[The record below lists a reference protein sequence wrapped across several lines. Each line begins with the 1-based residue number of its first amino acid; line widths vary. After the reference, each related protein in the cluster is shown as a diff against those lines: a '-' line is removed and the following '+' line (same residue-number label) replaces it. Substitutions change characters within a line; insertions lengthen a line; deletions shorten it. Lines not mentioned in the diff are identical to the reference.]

1 MIFRI
6 LHWLSRIILGGT
18 FLYSGYLKLQNP
30 LQFAAAL
37 TGYQLFPDGVI
48 IPVTYYFP
56 WVEIA
61 LGVFLL
67 VGWKLRYFAV
77 GTLGLLSFFII
88 ILSITYARGINA
100 DCGCFGPGGPISPLT
115 LARDV
120 AFLLPAA
127 FLAFESNLRQRWQ
140 SQVP

>member
-6 LHWLSRIILGGT
+6 LHWLSRIILGGI
-18 FLYSGYLKLQNP
+18 FLYSGYIKLHNP

-37 TGYQLFPDGVI
+37 TGYQLFPDSVI

-61 LGVFLL
+61 LGVLLL

-88 ILSITYARGINA
+88 ILAITYARGIHA

-115 LARDV
+115 LARD
-120 AFLLPAA
+120 ATFLLPAV
-127 FLAFESNLRQRWQ
+127 FLVFESNLRRRWR
-140 SQVP
+140 SQVH